1 MRIILFG
8 MLAILSTAATAE
20 IYRYTDAKGNPVFTD
35 RPPPGNATP
44 VDLPPAN
51 TVEMRVSEPAA
62 REEAKPAE
70 QPESAQPYRIL
81 RLDGLPEGG
90 VLRANSGSFTV
101 SAQLDPPLRRNHLLR
116 FLFDGK
122 SAAGASSAT
131 TLTLEN
137 VDRGAH
143 SLQLE
148 ILNGERIVQR
158 SATEHFTVQRVH
170 VGSPALRTPPAP

>member
-1 MRIILFG
+1 MRIILFSL
-8 MLAILSTAATAE
+8 LALLSTAAAAE
-20 IYRYTDAKGNPVFTD
+20 IYRYTDANGNTVFTD

-51 TVEMRVSEPAA
+51 TVQMKVPEPAVPV
-62 REEAKPAE
+62 EPATTE
-70 QPESAQPYRIL
+70 QPESAQPYRVL

-101 SAQLDPPLRRNHLLR
+101 SAQLDPPLRRGHLLH
-116 FLFDGK
+116 FLFDGEP
-122 SAAGASSAT
+122 AAGASTAT
-131 TLTLEN
+131 TLTLQN

-148 ILNGERIVQR
+148 ILSGERVVQR

-170 VGSPALRTPPAP
+170 VGSPALRARPTP